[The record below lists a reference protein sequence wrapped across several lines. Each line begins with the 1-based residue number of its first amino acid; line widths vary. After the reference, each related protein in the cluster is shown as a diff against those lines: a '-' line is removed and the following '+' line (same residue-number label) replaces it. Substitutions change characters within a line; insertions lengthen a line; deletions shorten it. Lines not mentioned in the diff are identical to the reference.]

1 MLRVC
6 CGRAWIRYGDSVGA
20 LWYRTFD
27 DDQLHLSRRRQ
38 GIGPYDERESVR
50 CFVVIVLWY
59 MNILKSLQD
68 SDILRTTH

>member
-38 GIGPYDERESVR
+38 GIGPYDERESVC
-50 CFVVIVLWY
+50 CFVGIVLWC
-59 MNILKSLQD
+59 NLKALQD
-68 SDILRTTH
+68 SEILRITH